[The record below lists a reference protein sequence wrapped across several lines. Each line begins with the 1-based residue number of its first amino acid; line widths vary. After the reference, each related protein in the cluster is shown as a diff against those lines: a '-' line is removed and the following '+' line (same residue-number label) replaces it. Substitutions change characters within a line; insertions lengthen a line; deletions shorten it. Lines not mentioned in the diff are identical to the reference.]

1 MAYSRWPHRTHK
13 ASKYKGLQL
22 PSLCLKCSQG
32 HWSSSK
38 HLRPIWK
45 CLTTRTL
52 EKSGLL
58 PNFIAFSRLGIGQ
71 LSTPRLATLS
81 WATAAHLPYVN
92 TRSCWGLHLLY
103 SGCCLSFQLLLTKHI
118 LSMARTFTLE
128 VSEHKGCMCC
138 LIKTWIFMAMKREP
152 NVQPA
157 LLQPSSKAWRTV
169 PKSSVPQSPLRHG
182 MAPLVHQA
190 VTRQMCSQKMS
201 VAWGPPLPTSTGQAR
216 GWHVLL
222 LGLRVLHTPGSART
236 RVSKSKTSQPYSPNQ
251 TVPKE
256 TPVPNMMSLVHEQ
269 NFTAMLFYKE
279 RIYYFKNFLSFPHTK

>member
-92 TRSCWGLHLLY
+92 TLSCWVTVL
-103 SGCCLSFQLLLTKHI
+103 
-118 LSMARTFTLE
+118 
-128 VSEHKGCMCC
+128 
-138 LIKTWIFMAMKREP
+138 
-152 NVQPA
+152 A
-157 LLQPSSKAWRTV
+157 LLRLLFFLPAVANKTH
-169 PKSSVPQSPLRHG
+169 LEHG
-182 MAPLVHQA
+182 QYVQEYFGGFRAQGLD
-190 VTRQMCSQKMS
+190 
-201 VAWGPPLPTSTGQAR
+201 
-216 GWHVLL
+216 VLSHKDMDFH
-222 LGLRVLHTPGSART
+222 G
-236 RVSKSKTSQPYSPNQ
+236 
-251 TVPKE
+251 
-256 TPVPNMMSLVHEQ
+256 HEKGAECATCT
-269 NFTAMLFYKE
+269 FAAEL
-279 RIYYFKNFLSFPHTK
+279 